1 MNPPAASDSAA
12 PATRRQ
18 FLKQASAATAVTAAA
33 TMLKT
38 PVYGQSQAP
47 STGRVLGANDRL
59 VVAVIGL
66 QRGKAHISG
75 HLGVKNVEVAYVC
88 DVDANRV
95 ADGQKQVDAKKPAR
109 AAKGERDFRRLLEN
123 KEIDAISIATPNYW
137 HAIMAIMGCEA
148 GKHVYVEK
156 PGSHNAYEAE
166 AMVAAAAK
174 HQRVVQMGNQRRSY
188 PMIQEA
194 VQRLREGAIGKVLY
208 SRCWYKSARTGIGHG
223 KPAAVPAHLDWTLW
237 QGPCP
242 ERPYVDN
249 LVHYNW
255 HWRWFYGGGE
265 MANNGIHT
273 LDLARWGL
281 GAEYPVKVSFLGGRY
296 HFRDDQETPD
306 VGTAVYD
313 FGSNGASWDQSSCDA
328 RKGEQTPAVAF
339 YGDKGSLMLSGGNDY
354 TIFDPAGKEVAKQSG
369 GRASDIPHF
378 QNFADAIREG
388 KKLNSPISEGQ
399 KSTMLCHL
407 ANIAFRTGSVLEV
420 DPKTGR
426 ILKNAAATKLWKRE
440 YRAGWEPKGYVTG

>member
-137 HAIMAIMGCEA
+137 HAIMAILGCEA

-174 HQRVVQMGNQRRSY
+174 HRRVVQMGNQRRSY
-188 PMIQEA
+188 PMIREA
-194 VQRLREGAIGKVLY
+194 IQRLHEGAIGKVLY

-223 KPAAVPAHLDWTLW
+223 KPAAVPAHLDWALW

-339 YGDKGSLMLSGGNDY
+339 YGDKGSLVLSGGNDY

-407 ANIAFRTGSVLEV
+407 ANIAYRTGSVLEV

-440 YRAGWEPKGYVTG
+440 YRAGWEPKGYVTS